1 MLENINNEL
10 IQTSVCR
17 ICLEEDSEDNMIYP
31 CRCQGTS
38 KYVHKNCLNQ
48 WRLMSENPD
57 ALTTCSVCIFKYIV
71 SDTIGVPTNF
81 IYKCMKHISSNL
93 VIFLLFNI
101 YIVFTITMFLK
112 MVDINN
118 ILTKYYLN
126 ETQVIFNTNISSIE
140 EFEKSGYYDI
150 YTLFASTIYLIGLF
164 VIGFIMIIL
173 SDINKCMY
181 IKYVCRNQRTWF
193 TLTLF
198 IFTFFFFYK

>member
-1 MLENINNEL
+1 
-10 IQTSVCR
+10 
-17 ICLEEDSEDNMIYP
+17 
-31 CRCQGTS
+31 
-38 KYVHKNCLNQ
+38 
-48 WRLMSENPD
+48 
-57 ALTTCSVCIFKYIV
+57 
-71 SDTIGVPTNF
+71 
-81 IYKCMKHISSNL
+81 
-93 VIFLLFNI
+93 
-101 YIVFTITMFLK
+101 MFLK

-198 IFTFFFFYK
+198 IFTFFFFINSIFGWTIMTICLQLLFKINFDTIEQLMSENYLSISNYDESMDRVETIITIAD